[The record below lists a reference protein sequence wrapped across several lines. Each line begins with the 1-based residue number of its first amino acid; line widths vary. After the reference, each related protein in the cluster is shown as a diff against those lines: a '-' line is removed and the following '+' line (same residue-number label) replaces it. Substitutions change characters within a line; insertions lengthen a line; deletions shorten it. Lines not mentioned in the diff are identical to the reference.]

1 MTDEV
6 IFERRGAAGLITLNR
21 PKALNALTREMC
33 IAMREQLD
41 NWAGEDAIKT
51 VVIRSPNERA
61 FCAGGD
67 IRALYEAGRAGGPA
81 ATAFYRDEYRLNAA
95 IKHFPKPYVALLHGI
110 VMGGGVGIS
119 IHGSHRVMDQTVTFA
134 MPETGIGLFPDVGGS
149 YFLSRVPGELGMY
162 LALTGERLK
171 TPDCVYAGIA
181 THFVPQNLTE
191 ELLSALEGG
200 ENPDLVLGSFA
211 ESAGSAPLSDVR
223 ESIDRIF
230 SERSVDGVV
239 AALDAEAT
247 EWTAA
252 TAATLRRKSPT
263 SLKVTFRQVREGARL
278 SFNDCLRME
287 FRMVTHMMAGRDFYE
302 GVRALIIDKD
312 NAPQWQP
319 PELAKV
325 SDADVDA
332 YFAPVPDELSL
343 T

>member
-1 MTDEV
+1 MTGDV
-6 IFERRGAAGLITLNR
+6 VFERRGAAGLITLNR

-33 IAMREQLD
+33 IAMKAQLD
-41 NWAGEDAIKT
+41 DWAGDDGVKT
-51 VVIRSPNERA
+51 VIIRSPNEKA

-67 IRALYEAGRAGGPA
+67 IRALYEAGRAGGA
-81 ATAFYRDEYRLNAA
+81 GATAFYRDEYRLNAT

-149 YFLSRVPGELGMY
+149 YFLSRMPAEIGMY

-171 TPDCVYAGIA
+171 TGDCAYAGIA
-181 THFVPQNLTE
+181 THFVPQNLSE
-191 ELLSALEGG
+191 ELLSALERGDH
-200 ENPDLVLGSFA
+200 PDFVLNSFA
-211 ESAGSAPLSDVR
+211 ESASAALLSDIR
-223 ESIDRIF
+223 EMVDRTF
-230 SERSVDGVV
+230 SEGSVEGIL

-247 EWTAA
+247 ERTAA
-252 TAATLRRKSPT
+252 IAATLRRKSPT
-263 SLKVTFRQVREGARL
+263 SLKVTFRQLREGRHL
-278 SFNDCLRME
+278 SFDDCLRME
-287 FRMVTHMMAGRDFYE
+287 YRMVTNMMAGRDFYE

-319 PELAKV
+319 ADLAQV
-325 SDADVDA
+325 STTDVDA
-332 YFAPVPDELSL
+332 YFTPVPDELSL